1 MKLEMEKLDGGIV
14 ELKLAG
20 RMDVQGSQQIDLKFS
35 AMTSANNGRFVVD
48 LAGVEFLASIGIRTL
63 MLSAKAVKARGG
75 KMVLYGPNPSI
86 AKVLEMASVD
96 TVIPVLQDRDAA
108 LSAVAATA

>member
-1 MKLEMEKLDGGIV
+1 MNLEMEKRDGGIV

-35 AMTSANNGRFVVD
+35 AMTSADNGKFVVD

-63 MLSAKAVKARGG
+63 MLSAKSVKARGG
-75 KMVLYGPNPSI
+75 KMALLNPNANI
-86 AKVLEMASVD
+86 TKVLEMAGVD
-96 TVIPVLQDRDAA
+96 TLIPVFHDRASA
-108 LSAVAATA
+108 LAAVA